1 MLNKQ
6 LFAFILIAQGV
17 ISVLYFT
24 AYKSLELF
32 FPHLAWGNPVLFG
45 AAMLWSVGFALFTIT
60 SFERDWLLLR
70 VGYLLSALSMV
81 WGLYFLCLSA
91 VVLVSYQAF
100 NFNLTYGGWLA
111 VLGSLGATLY
121 GTINARLLKITRLN
135 ISLPNLPEFW
145 RGKTALVASDL
156 HLGQVLRK
164 KTAQKIV
171 TAINRQQPDI
181 VFIPGDFFDGP
192 RTNFAALAAEFKNI
206 KAPLGAFFCS
216 GNHEMLAGYEQAEQV
231 IKDAGVRILED
242 EKTEI
247 HGLQLLGLAFKHE
260 DNSSVAARLKQM
272 GIDPH
277 KPSILLKH
285 IPSHIRAVAQAGV
298 NLQISGHT
306 HLGQVWPFRHLT
318 KRMFKGFDFG
328 LKPLENLLVYTSSG
342 VGTWGPPVRFL
353 TKSEMVLITFN

>member
-6 LFAFILIAQGV
+6 IIALIVIAQGI
-17 ISVLYFT
+17 ISVLYF
-24 AYKSLELF
+24 AVFKALGLF
-32 FPHLAWGNPVLFG
+32 FPHSAWNSPMLLG
-45 AAMLWSVGFALFTIT
+45 AVMLWSAGFALFTVMG
-60 SFERDWLLLR
+60 FGRDWLLLR
-70 VGYLLSALSMV
+70 LGYLLSALSMV
-81 WGLYFLCLSA
+81 WGLYFLCFSA
-91 VVLVSYQAF
+91 VVLLSYQIF
-100 NFNLTYGGWLA
+100 DFSLTTGGWLA
-111 VLGSLGATLY
+111 VLASLGVTLY
-121 GTINARLLKITRLN
+121 GTINARRLKITCLQ

-171 TAINRQQPDI
+171 TAINRQQPSI

-192 RTNFAALAAEFKNI
+192 KTDLTALAAEFKNL
-206 KAPLGAFFCS
+206 KAPLGAYFCS
-216 GNHEMLAGYEQAEQV
+216 GNHEALAGYEQAEQTLKAAG
-231 IKDAGVRILED
+231 IKILED
-242 EKTEI
+242 EKIEI
-247 HGLQLLGLAFKHE
+247 QGLQLLGLAFKHE
-260 DNSSVAARLKQM
+260 DRTSVAERLGKMQL
-272 GIDPH
+272 DPQ

-285 IPSHIRAVAQAGV
+285 VPSHIEAVAQAGV
-298 NLQISGHT
+298 SFQISGHT

-318 KRMFKGFDFG
+318 RRMFKGFDFG